1 MDGTTLLGTL
11 TTMPTILSTVLPTLP
26 PVVLPDLPGASRCDW
41 KCCKLLQE
49 IWHLYL
55 SLNPLS
61 HLSHFSVIH
70 QPPQLRAFPSHLSQ
84 HNRVVGWNLQL
95 EGVETSTTSMANT
108 TESVE
113 HLTVVTCSDLGIDS
127 DRMKQSEAGENR
139 KIVTKHRGFV
149 TPIYAVSGN
158 VPNIFAKIQ
167 A

>member
-1 MDGTTLLGTL
+1 
-11 TTMPTILSTVLPTLP
+11 
-26 PVVLPDLPGASRCDW
+26 
-41 KCCKLLQE
+41 
-49 IWHLYL
+49 
-55 SLNPLS
+55 
-61 HLSHFSVIH
+61 
-70 QPPQLRAFPSHLSQ
+70 
-84 HNRVVGWNLQL
+84 
-95 EGVETSTTSMANT
+95 MANT

-167 A
+167 AFGLFVDDLPTFQFTSREA

>member
-41 KCCKLLQE
+41 KDGCLS
-49 IWHLYL
+49 LYL
-55 SLNPLS
+55 SFQSSRLQYRC
-61 HLSHFSVIH
+61 HLSK
-70 QPPQLRAFPSHLSQ
+70 R
-84 HNRVVGWNLQL
+84 NWVVGWNLQL

-139 KIVTKHRGFV
+139 KIATKHRGFV
-149 TPIYAVSGN
+149 IPIYEVSGN

>member
-1 MDGTTLLGTL
+1 
-11 TTMPTILSTVLPTLP
+11 
-26 PVVLPDLPGASRCDW
+26 
-41 KCCKLLQE
+41 
-49 IWHLYL
+49 
-55 SLNPLS
+55 
-61 HLSHFSVIH
+61 
-70 QPPQLRAFPSHLSQ
+70 LSQ